1 MKYSICRNSSAMQ
14 KKKRQAVCGLMAEL
28 LPFAGEFSLE
38 RLHNTRV
45 FIYNRKS
52 IGIFIG

>member
-1 MKYSICRNSSAMQ
+1 
-14 KKKRQAVCGLMAEL
+14 MAEL

-45 FIYNRKS
+45 FIYNGKS